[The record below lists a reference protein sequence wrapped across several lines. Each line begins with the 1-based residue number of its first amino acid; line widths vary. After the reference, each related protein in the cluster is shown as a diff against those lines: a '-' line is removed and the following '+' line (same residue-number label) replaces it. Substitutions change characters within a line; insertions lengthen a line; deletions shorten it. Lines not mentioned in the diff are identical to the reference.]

1 MPHDEV
7 FNFKL
12 HQGFFFFLTKC
23 SISLVQ
29 YDIKAPV

>member
-12 HQGFFFFLTKC
+12 HQGFFFLTKC

>member
-12 HQGFFFFLTKC
+12 HQGFFFTKC
-23 SISLVQ
+23 NISLVQ

>member
-12 HQGFFFFLTKC
+12 HQGFFLTKC